1 MEALKNDEDMRYIL
15 DYVNSKPNFYTGSE
29 VSNVK
34 SFFRNARKEIL
45 NNCGGWSIDKDL
57 FLENTKEM
65 FL

>member
-34 SFFRNARKEIL
+34 SFF
-45 NNCGGWSIDKDL
+45 
-57 FLENTKEM
+57 
-65 FL
+65 